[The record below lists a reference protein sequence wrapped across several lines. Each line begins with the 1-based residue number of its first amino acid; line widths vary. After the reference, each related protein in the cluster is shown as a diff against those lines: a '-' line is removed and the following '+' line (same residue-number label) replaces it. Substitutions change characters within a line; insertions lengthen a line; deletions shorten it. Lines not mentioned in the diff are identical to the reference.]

1 MLRPECPECAASDM
15 QDGKKDAA
23 DAPHVRGVALKCG
36 LRHRWGGNHQHRA
49 GYRTAH
55 KGIEMKKLIALLALG
70 CAVLAGCKTMAGMG
84 KDIQTGGQKLE
95 NAADNTKQKM

>member
-1 MLRPECPECAASDM
+1 MRI
-15 QDGKKDAA
+15 
-23 DAPHVRGVALKCG
+23 APPLGWQSRE
-36 LRHRWGGNHQHRA
+36 HRA

-70 CAVLAGCKTMAGMG
+70 CAVLAGCNTMAGMG
-84 KDIQTGGQKLE
+84 KDLQTGGQKLE